1 MKTPRAALRRTRDTS
16 SINTKRCARARGGT
30 PRTPAAKIF
39 SSRPDLS
46 SVAHPRVRP
55 SPSLAVV
62 PQNASLVLTSDRSER
77 VTGEPSGAPET
88 LWGRI
93 EPGAFGDRAHRSRP
107 AELDE
112 RMKKSKEKRKNA
124 AGGMD
129 QDDLDAY
136 AAKRKRRGTERA
148 SVLDAEAD
156 GSYRPKTRETRAAYE
171 ALLGMIQQQFGDQ
184 PRDVLR
190 GAAEEVL
197 EVLKDDAS
205 NDPKRKSDVEKLMG
219 PTSDESFARMVAVGK
234 LVTDFKPGGAGDD
247 AADAAGAAPVDD
259 IGVAVEFEEEDEE
272 TDNEVDEV
280 LEASDEEEEEGG
292 RRLRLPAPAWGWRA
306 RRAPPPPARRP
317 RTTRSPP
324 PRRRVLAAADA
335 SAFGYTDAEASD
347 PADAEEVP
355 ALGNEKDDERAQ
367 NQLVLMLDYD
377 KFDLIKKLLK
387 SRARVGGAPGWRAR
401 RTTRKKRW

>member
-16 SINTKRCARARGGT
+16 SINTKRCARARERT

-39 SSRPDLS
+39 SSRPPLS

-55 SPSLAVV
+55 SPSLVV
-62 PQNASLVLTSDRSER
+62 VTQNASLVLTSDRSER

-247 AADAAGAAPVDD
+247 AADAAGDALDDD

-280 LEASDEEEEEGG
+280 LEASDVEEEEEGEEAEAGAGVGVAGAAGAAAG
-292 RRLRLPAPAWGWRA
+292 RRGPG
-306 RRAPPPPARRP
+306 RRGPPP
-317 RTTRSPP
+317 
-324 PRRRVLAAADA
+324 RRVLAAAPDRLRVWVH
-335 SAFGYTDAEASD
+335 GR
-347 PADAEEVP
+347 
-355 ALGNEKDDERAQ
+355 GGERVQ
-367 NQLVLMLDYD
+367 QD
-377 KFDLIKKLLK
+377 
-387 SRARVGGAPGWRAR
+387 RGGGAGGAR
-401 RTTRKKRW
+401 EREG

>member
-1 MKTPRAALRRTRDTS
+1 M
-16 SINTKRCARARGGT
+16 
-30 PRTPAAKIF
+30 
-39 SSRPDLS
+39 
-46 SVAHPRVRP
+46 
-55 SPSLAVV
+55 
-62 PQNASLVLTSDRSER
+62 LTSDRSER

-205 NDPKRKSDVEKLMG
+205 NDPKRKSDGEKLMG

-234 LVTDFKPGGAGDD
+234 LVTDFKPGGAGDEEPR
-247 AADAAGAAPVDD
+247 AAPSEPT
-259 IGVAVEFEEEDEE
+259 GTASGSAA
-272 TDNEVDEV
+272 TDFS
-280 LEASDEEEEEGG
+280 A
-292 RRLRLPAPAWGWRA
+292 RLRARA
-306 RRAPPPPARRP
+306 RA
-317 RTTRSPP
+317 S
-324 PRRRVLAAADA
+324 
-335 SAFGYTDAEASD
+335 SAFRSFFDFHGDWGASWM
-347 PADAEEVP
+347 
-355 ALGNEKDDERAQ
+355 DDGA
-367 NQLVLMLDYD
+367 
-377 KFDLIKKLLK
+377 
-387 SRARVGGAPGWRAR
+387 SR
-401 RTTRKKRW
+401 RW